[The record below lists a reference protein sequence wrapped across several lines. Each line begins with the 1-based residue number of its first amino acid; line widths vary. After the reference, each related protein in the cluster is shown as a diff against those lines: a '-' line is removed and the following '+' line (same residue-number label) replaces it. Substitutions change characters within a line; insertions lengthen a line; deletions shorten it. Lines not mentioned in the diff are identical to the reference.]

1 MLKGKKI
8 QSQETKQASEPNS
21 HVAEVLELS
30 NWEFKI
36 TMINMLR
43 TLMEK
48 VHNMQEQMSN
58 ESREMTTK
66 NQNKMLEIK
75 N

>member
-1 MLKGKKI
+1 
-8 QSQETKQASEPNS
+8 
-21 HVAEVLELS
+21 
-30 NWEFKI
+30 
-36 TMINMLR
+36 MLR

-58 ESREMTTK
+58 VSREMTTK
-66 NQNKMLEIK
+66 NQNKMLETK